1 MKGRVL
7 AAGHASG
14 AVLRLEEPLSLWGGL
29 DPASGLIIDPHHPM
43 RGTDLTGR
51 VLVMR
56 VARGSSSSSSVL
68 AEAARAGHAPAAVL
82 LGEPDLILAVGS
94 AVAAELYGL
103 RIPVVVLD
111 ARDLERLPDRERVT
125 VLEDGEVRIG

>member
-1 MKGRVL
+1 MNGRVL
-7 AAGHASG
+7 ASGTASG
-14 AVLRLEEPLSLWGGL
+14 RVLRLEEPLSLWGGL
-29 DPASGLIIDPHHPM
+29 DPASGLIIDSHHPA
-43 RGTDLTGR
+43 RGTDVTGR

-82 LGEPDLILAVGS
+82 LGEQDLILAVGS
-94 AVAAELYGL
+94 AVAGELYGR

-111 ARDLERLPDRERVT
+111 PADLERLRDGDDVT
-125 VLEDGEVRIG
+125 VREDGEVRIG